1 MNPKPYTRNQ
11 GMYIGGEI
19 QKRVVGA
26 RAWLDAL
33 AEDGDLIG
41 AGLVEFGAKAD
52 VARLDDVQLQL
63 LLAAA
68 VRQLLEAVAQ
78 ALVHAPLACRG
89 IQVQGLETSSSQHLC
104 PGAYARCMH
113 TWVPI
118 VPFTVC
124 QSSLIIEYL
133 VRCY

>member
-1 MNPKPYTRNQ
+1 MVK
-11 GMYIGGEI
+11 
-19 QKRVVGA
+19 A
-26 RAWLDAL
+26 RAWLDSL

-41 AGLVEFGAKAD
+41 AGLVKFGAKAD

-89 IQVQGLETSSSQHLC
+89 I
-104 PGAYARCMH
+104 
-113 TWVPI
+113 
-118 VPFTVC
+118 
-124 QSSLIIEYL
+124 
-133 VRCY
+133 

>member
-1 MNPKPYTRNQ
+1 MNPKPYALIP

-41 AGLVEFGAKAD
+41 AGLVEFGAQAH

-78 ALVHAPLACRG
+78 ALVHAPLACMG
-89 IQVQGLETSSSQHLC
+89 YIGPGL
-104 PGAYARCMH
+104 GGF
-113 TWVPI
+113 I
-118 VPFTVC
+118 
-124 QSSLIIEYL
+124 
-133 VRCY
+133 